1 MIKNIPTDNEEVDR
15 QLGGG
20 IPTPC
25 LMMIE
30 GEHGTGKSA
39 LAAQFI
45 HGMLRSKMKVLCV
58 TENTIKD
65 YIEKMKTITFNFT
78 TPFLQNK
85 LSILPLHVYGAVWS
99 QKQSSFLLPVIGRYI
114 SSNSKNFDCVV
125 IDSISL
131 LTMYSDADHILDFIT
146 RCKHLI
152 STGMTV
158 ILTMHKGSVPED
170 ISMRLKSACDVY
182 LSLSTAN
189 IGGRTVKVMNI
200 IKLIGSTEAAESSF
214 AFEIDNNFGIK
225 IVPISTANA

>member
-1 MIKNIPTDNEEVDR
+1 MIKTIATGNEEVDR
-15 QLGGG
+15 QLAGG

-39 LAAQFI
+39 LGAQI
-45 HGMLRSKMKVLCV
+45 IQGMLSSKMKVLCI
-58 TENTIKD
+58 TENTVKD

-78 TPFLQNK
+78 TPFLQNRF
-85 LSILPLHVYGAVWS
+85 SILPLHVYGAVWS

-114 SSNSKNFDCVV
+114 SSNAKNFDCVI

-131 LTMYSDADHILDFIT
+131 LTMYSDADSILDFLT
-146 RCKHLI
+146 RCKYLV

-158 ILTMHKGSVPED
+158 ILTMHETSVPAD
-170 ISMRLKSACDVY
+170 VAMRIKSACDVY
-182 LSLSTAN
+182 FSLSNAN
-189 IGGRTVKVMNI
+189 IGGKTVKVMKVV
-200 IKLIGSTEAAESSF
+200 KLIGSSEASESSF
-214 AFEIDNNFGIK
+214 AFEIDTNFGIK

>member
-45 HGMLRSKMKVLCV
+45 HGMLRSKMKVLCI
-58 TENTIKD
+58 TENTVKD

-114 SSNSKNFDCVV
+114 SSNSKNFDCVI

-131 LTMYSDADHILDFIT
+131 LTMFSDADNILDFIT

-158 ILTMHKGSVPED
+158 ILTMHKESVPED
-170 ISMRLKSACDVY
+170 IAMRLKSACDVY
-182 LSLSTAN
+182 FSLSTAN

>member
-45 HGMLRSKMKVLCV
+45 HGMLRSKMKVLCI
-58 TENTIKD
+58 TENTVKD

-114 SSNSKNFDCVV
+114 SSNSKNFDCVI

-131 LTMYSDADHILDFIT
+131 LTMYSDADNILDFIT

-158 ILTMHKGSVPED
+158 ILTMHKESVPED
-170 ISMRLKSACDVY
+170 IAMRLKSACDVY
-182 LSLSTAN
+182 FSLSTAN

>member
-1 MIKNIPTDNEEVDR
+1 MIKTIPTGNEEVDR
-15 QLGGG
+15 QLAGG

-45 HGMLRSKMKVLCV
+45 QGMLSSKMKALCV
-58 TENTIKD
+58 TENTVKD

-78 TPFLQNK
+78 TAFLQNRF
-85 LSILPLHVYGAVWS
+85 SILPLHVYGAVWS
-99 QKQSSFLLPVIGRYI
+99 QKQSAYLLPVIGRYV

-131 LTMYSDADHILDFIT
+131 LTMYADPGQILDFLT
-146 RCKHLI
+146 RCKHLV

-158 ILTMHKGSVPED
+158 ILTMHETSTPKD
-170 ISMRLKSACDVY
+170 ISLRIKSACDVY
-182 LSLSTAN
+182 FSLSTTS
-189 IGGRTVKVMNI
+189 IGGKAVKVMKV
-200 IKLIGSTEAAESSF
+200 IKLIGSSEASESSF
-214 AFEIDNNFGIK
+214 AFEIDTNFGIK

>member
-1 MIKNIPTDNEEVDR
+1 MIKTIPTGNEEVDR
-15 QLGGG
+15 QLAGG

-45 HGMLRSKMKVLCV
+45 QGMLLSKMKVLCV
-58 TENTIKD
+58 TENTVKD

-78 TPFLQNK
+78 TAFLQNRF
-85 LSILPLHVYGAVWS
+85 SILPLHVYGAVWS
-99 QKQSSFLLPVIGRYI
+99 QKQSAYLLPVIGRYV

-131 LTMYSDADHILDFIT
+131 LTMYADPGQILDFLT
-146 RCKHLI
+146 RCKHLV

-158 ILTMHKGSVPED
+158 ILTMHETSTPKD
-170 ISMRLKSACDVY
+170 ISLRIKSACDVY
-182 LSLSTAN
+182 FSLSTAS
-189 IGGRTVKVMNI
+189 IGGKAVKVMKV
-200 IKLIGSTEAAESSF
+200 IKLIGSSEASESSF
-214 AFEIDNNFGIK
+214 AFEIDTNFGIK